1 MQPLQ
6 QPLPGTTPKSKNLRK
21 GRYSQPG
28 GIYLITLVTISRQT
42 LFTDLVT
49 ARLVITSLMKSKSAE
64 TLCFVVMPD
73 HVHWLMQLRPHSE
86 LTSAIRGVKSASAR
100 RINRYLGRSGR
111 IWQDGYHDHALR
123 REENVRE
130 AARYIVAN
138 PLRAGLVKS
147 VRHYPHWD
155 AKWL

>member
-1 MQPLQ
+1 MQKQ
-6 QPLPGTTPKSKNLRK
+6 QQTGPHSKNLRK
-21 GRYSQPG
+21 GRFSQPG
-28 GIYLITLVTISRQT
+28 GIYLTTFVTVSRET
-42 LFTDLVT
+42 LFTNLFP
-49 ARLVITSLMKSKSAE
+49 ARFVITSLMRSKGAE

-73 HVHWLMQLRPHSE
+73 HVHWLLQLRPHSE
-86 LTSAIRGVKSASAR
+86 LTTTIGGVKASSAR
-100 RINRYLGRSGR
+100 RINHYLGRSGR

-123 REENVRE
+123 REENIRE

-147 VRHYPHWD
+147 VRQYSHWD

>member
-1 MQPLQ
+1 MHAQ
-6 QPLPGTTPKSKNLRK
+6 PKSKNLRK

-28 GIYLITLVTISRQT
+28 RIYLITFVTVARKT
-42 LFTDLVT
+42 LFTDMVT
-49 ARLVITSLMKSKSAE
+49 ARLVIASLMKSKGAE

-73 HVHWLMQLRPHSE
+73 HVHWLLQLRPDSI
-86 LTSAIRGVKSASAR
+86 LASTVRGVKSASAR
-100 RINRYLGRSGR
+100 RINRHLGRSGC

-123 REENVRE
+123 REENIRE
-130 AARYIVAN
+130 AARYVVAN

-147 VRHYPHWD
+147 VSHYPHWD